1 MTYRIDGATRMR
13 AHVPAIG
20 SVPALF
26 FFRDHDK
33 NQLMIVQ
40 D

>member
-1 MTYRIDGATRMR
+1 MGDD
-13 AHVPAIG
+13 G